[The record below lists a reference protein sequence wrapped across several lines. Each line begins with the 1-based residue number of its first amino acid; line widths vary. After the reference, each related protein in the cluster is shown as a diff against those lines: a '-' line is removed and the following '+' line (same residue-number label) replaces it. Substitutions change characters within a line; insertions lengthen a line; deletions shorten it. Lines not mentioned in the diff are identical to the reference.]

1 MTAPAHPRILFVGA
15 FPPPDAEIFGGMVSS
30 CRALMRS
37 SFPTRAEVIPVD
49 TTQIAHPPPSLAK
62 RLLLAGRRAVE
73 YVIKLERERPDAVI
87 LFTAAGA
94 SVLEKGV
101 LGWYARLRGVPALL
115 FPRGGPVMD
124 ACERSRVSRTW
135 IRWAMKGAH
144 VVVCQGPAWQ
154 DFVVELLGIDRRDAP
169 VIPNWTA
176 TTSLLDIGAGR
187 RLRSA
192 APRLLFVGWLDREKG
207 VAELLEACGEL
218 AASHDFE
225 LVFVGEG
232 NMSEAARRFAADRGL
247 QDRIGFRGWLRGEA
261 LDREYADADIFV
273 LPSWSE
279 GLPNSMI
286 EAMAAGMAVVVSAVG
301 NVPSA
306 IDDGVNGLM
315 VAPGDVP
322 GLRDA
327 LAALIADPQRCAQ
340 LGASAHRTARDRFG
354 VETAVDRILAAVAA
368 APLAGRH
375 ADPSNGAGS

>member
-1 MTAPAHPRILFVGA
+1 MTIPTRPRILFVGA
-15 FPPPDAEIFGGMVSS
+15 FPPPGTDIFGGMVSS
-30 CRALMRS
+30 CRALMQS

-62 RLLLAGRRAVE
+62 RLLLAARRAVE
-73 YVIKLERERPDAVI
+73 YVVKLERERPDAVI

-101 LGWYARLRGVPALL
+101 LAWYARLRGVPALL

-144 VVVCQGPAWQ
+144 VVVCQGPVWQ
-154 DFVVELLGIDRRDAP
+154 DFVVDLLGIDRRDAP

-176 TTSLLDIGAGR
+176 TTSLLDIGAAR
-187 RLRSA
+187 RPRLGP
-192 APRLLFVGWLDREKG
+192 PRLLFVGWLDREKG
-207 VAELLEACGEL
+207 VTELLDACGEL

-225 LVFVGEG
+225 LIFVGEG
-232 NMSEAARRFAADRGL
+232 NMSDPARRFAADRGL
-247 QDRIGFRGWLRGEA
+247 EDRIRFRGWLRGDA
-261 LDREYADADIFV
+261 LDREYAEADIFV

-279 GLPNSMI
+279 GLPNAMI

-306 IDDGVNGLM
+306 IDDGVNGVM
-315 VAPGDVP
+315 VRPGDVP
-322 GLRDA
+322 SLRNALTGL
-327 LAALIADPQRCAQ
+327 LVDPGERER
-340 LGASAHRTARDRFG
+340 LGANAHRTARDRFG
-354 VETAVDRILAAVAA
+354 VEAAVDRILAAVAA

-375 ADPSNGAGS
+375 PSLSNGAGS